1 MLEKEITELLAYAE
15 THLMLDEL
23 DRAQAVRRI
32 VRLLKLDGYTP
43 YESDDEEEGI
53 NVDGLTA
60 PDALIEPLISSAI
73 ERGVIT
79 DAERKTLKAEL
90 MDAVMLKPSEI
101 NDLFADTRAVN
112 TQKAFDFL
120 YDYSV
125 KSGYVDLAE
134 CAKNDRWEAKEL
146 KSRIEVIINLMPQA
160 TTDGYPECALC
171 YETEGLGV
179 NANKRVVSFDI
190 GDEEWF
196 FTYSRHQYFDR
207 HGVIVNKSHVAPAD
221 GKAMLEKLAA
231 AADFVGAEGFVG
243 TNATVEGGGAKN
255 VSHEHFQTGFRSAP
269 ALRAETRGRFKS
281 KEYPYIELTT
291 VDWYNTVVR
300 MSHSNLEKLVEF
312 ADKFI
317 TAWKGYQDDRI
328 ANTDGKK
335 NFVNV
340 VARKINGKYVF
351 DVILRSNA
359 LKKPRTAPEYAE
371 IKTEA
376 LALTDLLGYFVLPNK
391 LSEQLQQVQLY
402 LDGSVA
408 FDKNA
413 LPDNMKAFGGMI
425 ERMLKEQGGTVTK
438 LEAKL
443 NVHDEIDAACEKIL
457 SATAVF
463 DKDSIKNFFATL
475 DINEL

>member
-1 MLEKEITELLAYAE
+1 MSDKEITRLLAYAE

-43 YESDDEEEGI
+43 VELDDGENAVNI
-53 NVDGLTA
+53 DGLTS
-60 PDALIEPLISSAI
+60 PDALIAPLIDSAV
-73 ERGVIT
+73 ERKVIT
-79 DAERKTLKAEL
+79 DGERKTLKAEL
-90 MDAVMLKPSEI
+90 MDALMLKPSEI
-101 NDLFADTRAVN
+101 NDLFTDTRGVN

-120 YDYSV
+120 YDYCV

-171 YETEGLGV
+171 YETEGLGQ
-179 NANKRVVSFDI
+179 NANKRVVTLDI

-207 HGVIVNKSHVAPAD
+207 HGVIVNKTHTAPAD
-221 GKAMLEKLAA
+221 GAEMLKKLAA
-231 AADFVGAEGFVG
+231 AADFIGADGFVG

-269 ALRAETRGRFKS
+269 ALRAETRSRYKS
-281 KEYPYIELTT
+281 KEYPYIELST

-317 TAWKGYQDDRI
+317 TAWKGYCDDRI
-328 ANTDGKK
+328 QNADGKK

-340 VARKINGKYVF
+340 VARKLNGKYVF
-351 DVILRSNA
+351 DVILRSNG
-359 LKKPRTAPEYAE
+359 LKTKRIAPEYAE

-376 LALTDLLGYFVLPNK
+376 LALTDVLGYVVLPNN
-391 LSEQLQQVQLY
+391 LSEKLQQVQLY
-402 LDGSVA
+402 LDGTVA

-413 LPDNMKAFGGMI
+413 LPDDMKAFGGMI
-425 ERMLKEQGGTVTK
+425 ERMLKEQGGTVSK

-457 SATAVF
+457 ASTAVF
-463 DKDSIKNFFATL
+463 DSDSIKDFFVTL
-475 DINEL
+475 DINEM